1 MTLDISKIEIARE
14 KIHVF
19 LARMGVQDPYLFF
32 STRMVEMN
40 HDKKTQKNR
49 NIVFSLKHRVF
60 HEDIVFYPGTA
71 FSSVFGS
78 LGIYIYIYV

>member
-1 MTLDISKIEIARE
+1 MKRDISKIEIARE
-14 KIHVF
+14 KIHV
-19 LARMGVQDPYLFF
+19 LLVRMGVQDSYHVFF
-32 STRMVEMN
+32 TRMLEMN

-60 HEDIVFYPGTA
+60 HEDIVFHPGTA

-78 LGIYIYIYV
+78 LGLSIYLSI